1 MDLNLSFIG
10 KKIDTNSCHQNGK
23 SGAVG
28 MNLIF
33 HTDQK

>member
-1 MDLNLSFIG
+1 MDLNLSFIS
-10 KKIDTNSCHQNGK
+10 KKIDTNSYHQNGK

-33 HTDQK
+33 HMDQK